1 MPYLVSLHLARPAP
15 YEGSVAVRDYTLTHG
30 SATPGVDYVT
40 FAPFRL
46 HFPAGSNS
54 ARFAVRVCGDT
65 DPEADEEIDIR
76 AAAPAGVR
84 LVDNDLDLVLRNND

>member
-1 MPYLVSLHLARPAP
+1 MI
-15 YEGSVAVRDYTLTHG
+15 VRDYTLTHG

-46 HFPAGSNS
+46 YFPAGANS
-54 ARFAVRVCGDT
+54 ARFPVQVCGDT

-76 AAAPAGVR
+76 AAAPAGVQ